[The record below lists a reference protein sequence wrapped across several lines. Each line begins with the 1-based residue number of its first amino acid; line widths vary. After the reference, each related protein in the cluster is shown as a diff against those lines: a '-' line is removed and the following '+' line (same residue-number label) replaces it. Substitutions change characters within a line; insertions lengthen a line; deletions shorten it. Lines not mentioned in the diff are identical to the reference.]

1 MEEERVIAV
10 APPRD
15 AAGAGASNS
24 RTIGSFSKDDDDDD
38 EDEGGEVDFVI
49 EPPGVEYKL
58 SHPPS
63 ACR

>member
-1 MEEERVIAV
+1 MAEERVLAV
-10 APPRD
+10 VPPGD
-15 AAGAGASNS
+15 AGAGASNS

>member
-1 MEEERVIAV
+1 MEAEERVLAV
-10 APPRD
+10 VPPRD

-24 RTIGSFSKDDDDDD
+24 RTIGSFSKDDDDE
-38 EDEGGEVDFVI
+38 EDEGEEDDFVI